1 MEYSTENI
9 TVDVVKFVAEFQD
22 SDYAQ
27 ELKQKIKS
35 YAQKAKLPG
44 FRKGKLPQMMIK
56 KIKPRFFQEVIVE
69 KVDELFKEYQKS
81 INRKPLLGPI
91 VSNGDIK
98 YPENDSVR
106 HVKTELIVYFQP
118 QFELNLE
125 ILKNLVKTKEI
136 VTSQR
141 LDREINQVRTK
152 HRQFL
157 PNEKDQ
163 KADEKYYSFL
173 VIGKNGK
180 KLPKP
185 LKFSSKFLKDSKQL
199 EIVNQYQV
207 GDKFML
213 AIKKILGDDFK
224 DWNESYNNQL
234 TESQEVELS
243 EIDLIVY
250 PEFNHHLVKKEFPYM
265 DDLTDEN
272 YKDLFKEELQ
282 KRLSKSDDHRFYR
295 EIIDYLIEQ
304 KLFSL
309 DEKQILKFLN
319 IQEEIKKPYTQEQL
333 QQIQERECKKYAEQ
347 IIEEQIFDQEKLKI
361 DQEVQKNAYYQSLYQ
376 VSLLQGFDFFRLN
389 ANSQQAAENWIEYN
403 RDEIQYRTNKFV
415 LETTIFNHL
424 SEKFQFK
431 EKEQKAS

>member
-1 MEYSTENI
+1 M
-9 TVDVVKFVAEFQD
+9 
-22 SDYAQ
+22 
-27 ELKQKIKS
+27 
-35 YAQKAKLPG
+35 
-44 FRKGKLPQMMIK
+44 
-56 KIKPRFFQEVIVE
+56 
-69 KVDELFKEYQKS
+69 
-81 INRKPLLGPI
+81 
-91 VSNGDIK
+91 
-98 YPENDSVR
+98 
-106 HVKTELIVYFQP
+106 
-118 QFELNLE
+118 
-125 ILKNLVKTKEI
+125 
-136 VTSQR
+136 
-141 LDREINQVRTK
+141 
-152 HRQFL
+152 
-157 PNEKDQ
+157 
-163 KADEKYYSFL
+163 
-173 VIGKNGK
+173 
-180 KLPKP
+180 PKP

-333 QQIQERECKKYAEQ
+333 QQIQERE
-347 IIEEQIFDQEKLKI
+347 
-361 DQEVQKNAYYQSLYQ
+361 
-376 VSLLQGFDFFRLN
+376 
-389 ANSQQAAENWIEYN
+389 
-403 RDEIQYRTNKFV
+403 
-415 LETTIFNHL
+415 
-424 SEKFQFK
+424 
-431 EKEQKAS
+431 